1 MQNECY
7 GFVTV
12 LSFFGNFLIF
22 HRAAFA
28 SNTGNWKLVIGNWN
42 LLITNHQLQIIE
54 LDLTVTFVYPVA
66 KYEIPST

>member
-1 MQNECY
+1 MQSECY

-28 SNTGNWKLVIGNWN
+28 SNTGNWN